1 MKIYM
6 ARVPVGLAVI
16 DEAGAEA
23 LAKIKRG
30 DVVEVSI
37 KQRRNMKLLR
47 KFWKLMEVVHHN
59 ISHEQYPTK
68 ESLAEAL
75 KIDCGIRQEVR
86 LIDGRLGFIAGSIA
100 IDALTQAEFS
110 DFYERCVRV
119 LCQYFLPGMPEGPLK
134 REVEELL
141 GATI

>member
-1 MKIYM
+1 M

-47 KFWKLMEVVHHN
+47 LYWKTVEAVHTH
-59 ISHEQYPTK
+59 IDHDKYPTK
-68 ESLAEAL
+68 EALSEAL
-75 KIDCGIRQEVR
+75 KIACGVRQEIH
-86 LIDGRLGFIAGSIA
+86 LHDGRVAYVAGSISVDSMSQLA
-100 IDALTQAEFS
+100 FSEFY
-110 DFYERCVRV
+110 DRCVYM
-119 LCQYFLPGMPEGPLK
+119 LCKHFLPGMPEGDLRK
-134 REVEELL
+134 EVEELL